1 MAEGIAAFPSLR
13 KATRL
18 LKRTHIL
25 MMKYERKANALP
37 HHSGSDHIVHIGN
50 SIENPL
56 AAITAIVSIP
66 QLDGFILTR

>member
-1 MAEGIAAFPSLR
+1 
-13 KATRL
+13 
-18 LKRTHIL
+18 